1 MLRRRETLMWVFLM
15 PILFIYFIGTVAGG
29 GGMPSTGRRD
39 VLAVSGAENGGV
51 LVDELMRRLAVQ
63 HFEILRP
70 ATAAEFESRT
80 RRLTIPPPR
89 GSHAT
94 FSEAVLARQPQVLT
108 FDTRSETTAAAYERL
123 RINRAMYEVIAD
135 LAVIRSSG
143 QEPSLPAFEQVRGAP
158 RSLSVSVR
166 SAGRRAAPPSG
177 FSQSVP
183 GEMVMLTLLVLLT
196 SGSIALVIERDQG
209 LLRRLASAPIA
220 RRWIVLGKWTGRML
234 LALVQIAFAMIAGVV
249 IFGMDWGA
257 SWPMVCLVLTSWA
270 AFTASLSVVLGNVVR
285 SPAQMAGLG
294 VMTSLLLAA
303 LGGCWWPIE
312 VAPAWM
318 QTLAGFLPTGWTMNA
333 IHSLVNFGDP
343 PSAAWPSVTALGT
356 GALLLGMLA
365 SKTFRYE

>member
-1 MLRRRETLMWVFLM
+1 
-15 PILFIYFIGTVAGG
+15 
-29 GGMPSTGRRD
+29 
-39 VLAVSGAENGGV
+39 
-51 LVDELMRRLAVQ
+51 
-63 HFEILRP
+63 
-70 ATAAEFESRT
+70 
-80 RRLTIPPPR
+80 
-89 GSHAT
+89 
-94 FSEAVLARQPQVLT
+94 
-108 FDTRSETTAAAYERL
+108 
-123 RINRAMYEVIAD
+123 
-135 LAVIRSSG
+135 
-143 QEPSLPAFEQVRGAP
+143 
-158 RSLSVSVR
+158 
-166 SAGRRAAPPSG
+166 
-177 FSQSVP
+177 
-183 GEMVMLTLLVLLT
+183 
-196 SGSIALVIERDQG
+196 
-209 LLRRLASAPIA
+209 
-220 RRWIVLGKWTGRML
+220 ML

-257 SWPMVCLVLTSWA
+257 SWPMVCLTSWA

-343 PSAAWPSVTALGT
+343 PSAGWPSVTALGT